1 LSLRY
6 EPDRGSSH
14 IIGIVLLTGITI
26 LIALLVLLMC
36 LGFQMPAANPSAP
49 DIFKIVRIT
58 YTLDGD
64 GINYVGFVTIT
75 NTDAINYRNRYLSV
89 NTYINDNPADCTI
102 PTLNN
107 DLFCTLNHNGVRRLW
122 GVGTWGNRNF
132 PTSVWPAQSDI
143 SIEYKKGRLHPGDR
157 VTLEF
162 IDTTNNRIISRDTWP
177 HTTDRSALWF
187 YNYFLNPQAAGTHPF
202 LP

>member
-1 LSLRY
+1 MLSPLQ
-6 EPDRGSSH
+6 EPDRASSPVIGIVL
-14 IIGIVLLTGITI
+14 IIGIVFI
-26 LIALLVLLMC
+26 IAMLVLLMC
-36 LGFQMPAANPSAP
+36 LGFQMPYGDPSSP
-49 DIFKIVRIT
+49 DVFRIT
-58 YTLDGD
+58 RITFILDSD

-75 NTDAINYRNRYLSV
+75 NTDSINYRNRFLKV
-89 NTYINDNPADCTI
+89 KTYINGNLADCNI

-162 IDTTNNRIISRDTWP
+162 IDTTTNQILSRDTYP
-177 HTTDRSALWF
+177 EPKKYDTQWF
-187 YNYFLNPQAAGTHPF
+187 YNYFLSSQAA
-202 LP
+202 